1 MSRIAKLPAGYRQ
14 VEYIQSSGEQYIDTG
29 FTPNQ
34 DTRVVM
40 YFDLLAV
47 NGQYAEPIFGVRTSL
62 SSNGFY
68 FWASGYGTTT
78 EQYQSGY
85 NTASHYVAV
94 KRVGRHKVDKNK
106 NVTTVDGISASGTYA
121 SFTAAWNLLLFNSYN
136 NGALYSNTTCM
147 KLYSC
152 QIYDNG
158 TLVRD
163 YIPCIN
169 PSGEAGLYDLVYGV
183 FYGNAGTGVF
193 AVGRNVYSED
203 EITKLEYVESNGA
216 QYVDTDF
223 KPRYNS
229 RVVADISDLANVS
242 GFVFGTRNSASA
254 GQFTAYRANE
264 TTFRSDYFATQQ
276 STTLADS
283 TARTTIDKNGNVLTA
298 YGLTITNTAVSS
310 GGCDYPLFLFALNNT
325 GSPLVFAS
333 YKLYSC
339 QIYDNG
345 TLIREYHPATVN
357 GEVGL
362 WDCCSGVLYTSGS
375 GTALI
380 AGPEMETAPSTP
392 SNLEILEHTD
402 TSILLGWSEVANAF
416 GYRVYKNGE
425 LYAEQTATEISDEV
439 TPYQSVEYGVSAYN
453 DKGESKTALLT
464 VFISPNNPIPYLIT
478 DRAQTDA
485 DRLAALALM
494 DYESMSD
501 TERAEWNSD
510 LKGAY
515 NASDLNRVESAVAY
529 LAEALRALPIELREY
544 AKNLD
549 VGWDKYF
556 DVPYGSDAYSVITK
570 ENWTLKDVPTPADT
584 ERYLANVVKLRNA
597 LEFASD
603 ALPQTMNDLRWQ
615 GANAIESALK
625 NLDAAIA
632 LFKENTQILI
642 INTAAAWA
650 FSGEVFMGEV

>member
-14 VEYIQSSGEQYIDTG
+14 VEYIQSSGEQYVDTG
-29 FTPNQ
+29 
-34 DTRVVM
+34 
-40 YFDLLAV
+40 
-47 NGQYAEPIFGVRTSL
+47 
-62 SSNGFY
+62 
-68 FWASGYGTTT
+68 
-78 EQYQSGY
+78 
-85 NTASHYVAV
+85 
-94 KRVGRHKVDKNK
+94 
-106 NVTTVDGISASGTYA
+106 
-121 SFTAAWNLLLFNSYN
+121 
-136 NGALYSNTTCM
+136 
-147 KLYSC
+147 
-152 QIYDNG
+152 
-158 TLVRD
+158 
-163 YIPCIN
+163 
-169 PSGEAGLYDLVYGV
+169 
-183 FYGNAGTGVF
+183 
-193 AVGRNVYSED
+193 
-203 EITKLEYVESNGA
+203 
-216 QYVDTDF
+216 F

-310 GGCDYPLFLFALNNT
+310 GGCNYPLFLFALNNT

-345 TLIREYHPATVN
+345 TLIRDYVPCINPSSEAGLYDLVYGIFYGNAGTGVFAVGRNVYSEDEIIKLEYVESTGEQYVNTEFKPNQDTRITLDAQYTVGAKAEFMFGVRTSTYKDNYSVTITTGGIRSDYGESLVADASLALTERYAIDKNKNICAFGGTKIANAASTFQSTLNLFLFACNEGGTGKFFGKVRMYSCQLYDNGTLIREYHPATAD

-362 WDCCSGVLYTSGS
+362 WDACSGVLYTSGS

-392 SNLEILEHTD
+392 SNLEILEYTD
-402 TSILLGWSEVANAF
+402 TSVLLGWSEVANAF
-416 GYRVYKNGE
+416 GYRVYKNGG
-425 LYAEQTATEISDEV
+425 LYAEQTDTEFSDEV
-439 TPYQSVEYGVSAYN
+439 APYQSVEYGVSAYN

-464 VFISPNNPIPYLIT
+464 VYISPDNPIPYLIT

-485 DRLAALALM
+485 DRVAALALM
-494 DYESMSD
+494 DYESMTDS
-501 TERAEWNSD
+501 ERAEWNSD

-529 LAEALRALPIELREY
+529 LAEALRVLPIELREY
-544 AKNLD
+544 AENFD

-556 DVPYGSDAYSVITK
+556 DVPYGSDAYSVTTK
-570 ENWTLKDVPTPADT
+570 ENWTIKDVPTPADM

-597 LEFASD
+597 LKFASD

-625 NLDAAIA
+625 NLDAAIV
-632 LFKENTQILI
+632 LFKENTQIMI
-642 INTAAAWA
+642 VNTAGAWA
-650 FSGEVFMGEV
+650 YSGEVFMGEV